1 MKINRED
8 AMVHRNCNNCPD
20 TQLTPCHIFEC
31 PAICA
36 NLTEIELL
44 PSLINLYDDKIQQ
57 IAEAVIKIYG
67 LI

>member
-31 PAICA
+31 PAINA
-36 NLTEIELL
+36 NLREIGVL
-44 PSLINLYDDKIQQ
+44 PSLIDLYDDNIQQ
-57 IAEAVIKIYG
+57 ITEAVIKIHG